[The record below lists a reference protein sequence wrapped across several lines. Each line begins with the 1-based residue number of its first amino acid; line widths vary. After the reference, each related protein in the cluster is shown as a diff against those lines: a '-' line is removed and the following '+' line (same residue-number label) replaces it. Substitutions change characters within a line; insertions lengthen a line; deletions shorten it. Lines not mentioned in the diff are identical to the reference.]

1 MFLFNYPR
9 LFANTTTM
17 SQKHHRCQCITVFCS
32 DVLRSLTHHLVTG
45 ASRNEKQTSCKVLCL
60 HRNARQ
66 GLQISSRKSSSARIG
81 YIPHTMHFSKAQ
93 NWANRSHSRLN
104 MGCNNL
110 DTDPCAQ
117 PQCPSRAG
125 ISWEVGSP
133 PACASSTLS
142 PKAQNSAHLFLW
154 QSLARV
160 TLLRIPQQQTEA
172 RMPIHLQELLVF
184 ERGSLDFF
192 YLKISNS

>member
-1 MFLFNYPR
+1 M
-9 LFANTTTM
+9 
-17 SQKHHRCQCITVFCS
+17 ICS

-60 HRNARQ
+60 HRFARQ

-81 YIPHTMHFSKAQ
+81 YIPHTMHFFKAQ
-93 NWANRSHSRLN
+93 NWANRSQCRLN
-104 MGCNNL
+104 MGCNDL

-117 PQCPSRAG
+117 PQSTSRAG
-125 ISWEVGSP
+125 IPRQVGSP

-142 PKAQNSAHLFLW
+142 PKARNSAHLFLW

-160 TLLRIPQQQTEA
+160 ILLRIPQQQTEA

-184 ERGSLDFF
+184 EWGSFRFF
-192 YLKISNS
+192 LLENFKFMICRNSNRM